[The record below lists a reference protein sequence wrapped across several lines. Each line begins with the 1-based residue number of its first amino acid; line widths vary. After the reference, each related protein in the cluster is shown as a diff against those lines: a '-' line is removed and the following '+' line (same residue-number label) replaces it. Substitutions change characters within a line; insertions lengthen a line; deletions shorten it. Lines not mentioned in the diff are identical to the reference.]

1 MRLSLLSSALGCLCL
16 ASLCTKGA
24 HGNLDVF
31 TPETVE
37 AEIGKTA
44 LIECRFSV
52 PENANYTYVHW
63 HAMEKHSRKL
73 IISMIQNVEQNKD
86 PKYKDRLS
94 ILSNFSLKISDVHL
108 KDGKVYVCQVGLGSL
123 GAGENRTELR
133 VSKAPEPPVIQKTD
147 GGIMASDSE
156 NHEIAK
162 CISRNG
168 FPASTV
174 TWYKDDELLTKNGQ
188 DIDIRL
194 ALTKDSNGLV
204 TVQSTLLAQ
213 VTKEDRSALF
223 HCQVDYSLAGTNK
236 TFKSESF
243 QINIHYPSENVSL
256 VMETRSPV
264 VKEGDNVTL
273 RCEADGNPAPEYTFS
288 RFKDGYEED
297 LSDVLGGKLSFLD
310 ISRNESGTYMC
321 KTFDLQTFQELN
333 ATVNLFVNYLD
344 VPTIAAATLKQRKHQ
359 WEWDPSKLKHLSEG
373 DGVLLTCS
381 ASGSKP
387 VEFQWEKKGEL
398 ISKGNQLN
406 LTSVTYMATGDYICR
421 AAMPDI
427 PGLSRSKSI
436 ALAVQAI
443 PQLTPQKDLLQ
454 VKEGELLNLTCSAF
468 SVLKPKISW
477 SMKNVSSHMHSRA
490 HQHTST
496 LSVHVTKALLE
507 SGINCSA
514 ENRIG
519 RAEHQFRL
527 ELRPDVVKPDD
538 NKTGN
543 GTSEWD
549 EEGTTANSPKTG
561 STKQESRGVII
572 VAVVVGIMAISILGA
587 VLYFL
592 HKKGKLRCGR
602 SGKQEITSPDAHK
615 DEIVVEVKSDK
626 LPEEAG
632 LLQGANGEKRSAS
645 DQGEKYIDLRN

>member
-1 MRLSLLSSALGCLCL
+1 MRPSLLSSALGCLWL
-16 ASLCTKGA
+16 AILCTKGA
-24 HGNLDVF
+24 HGNLEVF

-63 HAMEKHSRKL
+63 HVMEKHSRKL

-94 ILSNFSLKISDVHL
+94 ILPNFSLKISDVHL
-108 KDGKVYVCQVGLGSL
+108 KDAKVYVCQVGLGSL

-174 TWYKDDELLTKNGQ
+174 TWYKDDELLTENGQ
-188 DIDIRL
+188 DIDIRI
-194 ALTKDSNGLV
+194 ALIKESNGLV

-223 HCQVDYSLAGTNK
+223 HCQVDYYLAGTNK

-243 QINIHYPSENVSL
+243 QINIHYPSENISL
-256 VMETRSPV
+256 VMETRNPV

-288 RFKDGYEED
+288 RFKEGNEED
-297 LSDVLGGKLSFLD
+297 LPHVLGGKLSFLD

-373 DGVLLTCS
+373 DSVLLTCS
-381 ASGSKP
+381 AAGSQP
-387 VEFQWEKKGEL
+387 VEYQWEKKGEL
-398 ISKGNQLN
+398 IETGDQLN
-406 LTSVTYMATGDYICR
+406 LTRVTYMETGDYTCR
-421 AAMPDI
+421 AAMPDL
-427 PGLSRSKSI
+427 PGLSRSKSVS
-436 ALAVQAI
+436 LAVHAI

-468 SVLKPKISW
+468 SVPKPKLSW
-477 SMKNVSSHMHSRA
+477 SVKNVTSHMHSQA
-490 HQHTST
+490 HHHSST
-496 LSVHVTKALLE
+496 LVVHVTKALLE
-507 SGINCSA
+507 SGINCSV
-514 ENRIG
+514 ENRMG

-527 ELRPDVVKPDD
+527 ELRPDVVKPD
-538 NKTGN
+538 NK
-543 GTSEWD
+543 S
-549 EEGTTANSPKTG
+549 G

-572 VAVVVGIMAISILGA
+572 VAVVVCIMAISILGA

-602 SGKQEITSPDAHK
+602 SGKQEITSPGAHK